1 MRSQVKPKQR
11 YSLLSLIG
19 GAFRHHRNWQEAWS
33 SPTVQSQY
41 DVLIIGGGGHGL
53 ATAYYLAKNH
63 GIRNVAV
70 IEKNWI
76 GGGNS
81 GRNTAVIRS
90 NYLRENSIR
99 FFDKSV
105 QLYEELSRELNY
117 NIMFSQ
123 RSEVDVL
130 LTNASMRNMRRRA
143 LNMNSLGVD
152 FRMLSAQE
160 VRKRIPV
167 MAPLKNCRLPI
178 LGGSVQE
185 RAGIARHDAI
195 VWGYARA
202 ADAYGVD
209 IIENTDINAIRR
221 GKDGEV
227 TGVET
232 NRGFVKAGKVAVAA
246 GGDNTAVASLVDL
259 RLPIRTF
266 NLQAFVSEPI
276 KPVLDVVVNC
286 PDLGVY
292 LSHSDKGELV
302 IGGMTDPQQISYRR
316 GGKLPVL
323 EDTVSGLLELF
334 PSFRRLKLLRQWG
347 GSLEFAHDG
356 SPIVSDTSVKGFYVS
371 AGWWGGFKAIP
382 AGGMTFAHTIAQNEP
397 HPLSAKYRLD
407 RFATLDYLL
416 EGGTTVPTH

>member
-19 GAFRHHRNWQEAWS
+19 GAFHHHRNWQEAWS
-33 SPTVQSQY
+33 SPTVQSHY

-316 GGKLPVL
+316 GGKLSVL

>member
-19 GAFRHHRNWQEAWS
+19 GALRHHRNWQEAWS

-63 GIRNVAV
+63 GVRNVAV

-143 LNMNSLGVD
+143 LNMNSLGVE

-209 IIENTDINAIRR
+209 IIENTDIKAIRR
-221 GKDGEV
+221 GKNGEV

-232 NRGFVKAGKVAVAA
+232 NRGFIKAGKVAVAA
-246 GGDNTAVASLVDL
+246 GGDNTTVASLVDL
-259 RLPIRTF
+259 RLPVRTF

-356 SPIVSDTSVKGFYVS
+356 SPIISNTSVNGFYVS

-382 AGGMTFAHTIAQNEP
+382 AGGMTFAHMITKNEP

>member
-1 MRSQVKPKQR
+1 MRPQVKPKQR

-19 GAFRHHRNWQEAWS
+19 GAFHHHRNWQEAWS

-81 GRNTAVIRS
+81 GRNTAIIRS

-143 LNMNSLGVD
+143 LNMNSQGVE
-152 FRMLSAQE
+152 FRMLSVQE
-160 VRKRIPV
+160 VRRRIPV

-232 NRGFVKAGKVAVAA
+232 NRGFMKAGKVAVAA
-246 GGDNTAVASLVDL
+246 GGDNTAVASL
-259 RLPIRTF
+259 
-266 NLQAFVSEPI
+266 
-276 KPVLDVVVNC
+276 
-286 PDLGVY
+286 
-292 LSHSDKGELV
+292 
-302 IGGMTDPQQISYRR
+302 
-316 GGKLPVL
+316 
-323 EDTVSGLLELF
+323 
-334 PSFRRLKLLRQWG
+334 
-347 GSLEFAHDG
+347 
-356 SPIVSDTSVKGFYVS
+356 
-371 AGWWGGFKAIP
+371 GGFKASSSNIQ
-382 AGGMTFAHTIAQNEP
+382 FASLRIRADQT
-397 HPLSAKYRLD
+397 
-407 RFATLDYLL
+407 
-416 EGGTTVPTH
+416 GTGCCRELPGSGCVSESFGQG

>member
-1 MRSQVKPKQR
+1 MRSQVKHKQR

-19 GAFRHHRNWQEAWS
+19 GAFRHHRNWQKAWS

-143 LNMNSLGVD
+143 LNMNSLGVE

-178 LGGSVQE
+178 LGGSVQK

-221 GKDGEV
+221 GKNGEV

-232 NRGFVKAGKVAVAA
+232 NRGFIKSGKVAVAA
-246 GGDNTAVASLVDL
+246 GGDNTTVASLVDL

-302 IGGMTDPQQISYRR
+302 IGGITDPQQISYRR
-316 GGKLPVL
+316 GGKLPIL

-356 SPIVSDTSVKGFYVS
+356 SPIISDTSVKGFYVS

-382 AGGMTFAHTIAQNEP
+382 AGGMTFAHMIAKNEP
-397 HPLSAKYRLD
+397 HPLSTKYRLD

>member
-19 GAFRHHRNWQEAWS
+19 GAFQHHRNWQEAWS

-221 GKDGEV
+221 GKHGEV

-316 GGKLPVL
+316 GGKLSVL

-382 AGGMTFAHTIAQNEP
+382 AGGMTFAHVIAKNEP

>member
-19 GAFRHHRNWQEAWS
+19 GALRQHRNWQQAWS

-63 GIRNVAV
+63 GVRNVAV

-90 NYLRENSIR
+90 NYLRENNIR

-143 LNMNSLGVD
+143 LNMNSLGVE

-209 IIENTDINAIRR
+209 IIENTDIKAIRR
-221 GKDGEV
+221 GKNGEV

-232 NRGFVKAGKVAVAA
+232 NRGFIKVGKVAVAA
-246 GGDNTAVASLVDL
+246 GGDNTTVASLVDL
-259 RLPIRTF
+259 RLPVRTF

-334 PSFRRLKLLRQWG
+334 PSFRRLRLLRQWG

-356 SPIVSDTSVKGFYVS
+356 SPIISNTSVKGFYVS

-382 AGGMTFAHTIAQNEP
+382 AGGMTFAHMIATKEP